1 MTNLDQLNNIDQVD
15 KQSMLRHIQELPGQ
29 IETCWDEIKKFVLP
43 SNYIK
48 MSNIVILGMGGSAI
62 GGLLAKAIAT
72 MSSKVPIEVVND
84 YNLPAYVNAD
94 SLIIAVSYSG
104 NTEETLTAFRE
115 AGKRRSKLVAITMG
129 GDLASLATNFK
140 APVYKIIYGS
150 QPRAALGYTFT
161 AVLGILN
168 KLGIIELGKD
178 DIAESVLLMRGLSKK
193 LNPEVPTYQNE
204 AKKLAITME
213 NLLPITIGAG
223 IMAPVAFR
231 YATQINENAKHFAY
245 SLVMSEMCH
254 NWLAGLKA
262 PQQNVKQTY
271 VLMLQSKFDNER
283 IRLRQNIVSQ
293 ILQKQGIKFD
303 FINIQL
309 SGCLLSE
316 MLLMIYLGDYI
327 SYYLA
332 ILKDI
337 DPTRVEEI
345 EFLKKQ
351 LS

>member
-29 IETCWDEIKKFVLP
+29 IENCWDELKKFVLP
-43 SNYIK
+43 ANYIK
-48 MSNIVILGMGGSAI
+48 MNNIVILGMGGSVI
-62 GGLLAKAIAT
+62 GGLLAKSLAM
-72 MSSKVPIEVVND
+72 MSSKVPVEVVSD
-84 YNLPAYVNAD
+84 YHLPAYVNAD
-94 SLIIAVSYSG
+94 SLVIAVSYSG

-115 AGKRRSKLVAITMG
+115 AGKRKSKLLAITMG

-140 APVYKIIYGS
+140 APVYKITYGS
-150 QPRAALGYTFT
+150 QPRAALGYTFI
-161 AVLGILN
+161 AVLGVLN

-178 DIAESVLLMRGLSKK
+178 DIAESVVLMRGFGKK

-204 AKKLAITME
+204 AKKIAITME

-223 IMAPVAFR
+223 VMSPVAFR
-231 YATQINENAKHFAY
+231 FATQMNENGKHFAY
-245 SLVMSEMCH
+245 SLVMPEMCH
-254 NWLAGLKA
+254 NWLAGLKV

-283 IRLRQNIVSQ
+283 IRLRQNIISQ

-303 FINIQL
+303 FLNIQL

-327 SYYLA
+327 SYYVA